1 MMTNEETSLC
11 RSCKQVLPTTLFWKR
26 KRNPS
31 GLGTQCKPCA
41 TSKPGYKD
49 KNKKNK
55 KYYNPEYHQERHY
68 QDKYGLSLDEVKAM
82 AEKQNH
88 RCAVCD
94 IRAEDAPRQKLNVD
108 HSHVTGKVRKLLC
121 HHCNVALGHLRD
133 DRTIL
138 ARLDQYL
145 KDHE

>member
-1 MMTNEETSLC
+1 MLTSEETSLC
-11 RSCKQVLPTTLFWKR
+11 RSCKQTLPVTQFWKR

-49 KNKKNK
+49 KNEKNK
-55 KYYNPEYHQERHY
+55 KYRNPEYYQAWHY
-68 QDKYGLSLDEVKAM
+68 QNKYGLSLDEVRGM